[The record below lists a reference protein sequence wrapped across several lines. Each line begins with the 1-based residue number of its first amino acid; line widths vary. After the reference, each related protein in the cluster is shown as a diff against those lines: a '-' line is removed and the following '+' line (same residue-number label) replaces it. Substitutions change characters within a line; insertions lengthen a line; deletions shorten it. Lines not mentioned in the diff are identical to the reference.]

1 MSAPF
6 EDLDPAGPSPED
18 RVNALRGYKATI
30 SNPRTSDSAKQ
41 HAREMI
47 DSLGG
52 DQVREDLY
60 QMRNPT
66 KDPVRTAGGLK
77 AATKNPRVSQGGKNR
92 AQEKLGAMAEPSE

>member
-1 MSAPF
+1 
-6 EDLDPAGPSPED
+6 
-18 RVNALRGYKATI
+18 
-30 SNPRTSDSAKQ
+30 
-41 HAREMI
+41 MI

-77 AATKNPRVSQGGKNR
+77 AWV
-92 AQEKLGAMAEPSE
+92 